1 MDDMLPEELPAGVG
15 EADVAEVREATDP
28 VYEPIAPWWHTALV
42 LTELVVLALIGPAIE
57 QARLSEP
64 HLFRYTA
71 GIMAQCLQLGAVVA
85 GLYHRRRFFLDT
97 LRGGAGT
104 WRTEAWRGVALYL
117 GTLLM
122 FAVAAKLLQVAG
134 LRPHYDPSVINAMAP
149 TGALE
154 LLAWL
159 CVSVVVGFCE
169 EHVFRGY
176 LLQQMLAWARGKG
189 ASPMVAA
196 SSAVILTS
204 VLFGSLH
211 VYEGVGGAI
220 LIGILGAMYA
230 AVALRR
236 GNLRAVI
243 VAHVLQDFMTVLFIM
258 GRHAHAGR

>member
-1 MDDMLPEELPAGVG
+1 
-15 EADVAEVREATDP
+15 
-28 VYEPIAPWWHTALV
+28 
-42 LTELVVLALIGPAIE
+42 
-57 QARLSEP
+57 
-64 HLFRYTA
+64 
-71 GIMAQCLQLGAVVA
+71 
-85 GLYHRRRFFLDT
+85 
-97 LRGGAGT
+97 
-104 WRTEAWRGVALYL
+104 
-117 GTLLM
+117 
-122 FAVAAKLLQVAG
+122 
-134 LRPHYDPSVINAMAP
+134 
-149 TGALE
+149 
-154 LLAWL
+154 
-159 CVSVVVGFCE
+159 
-169 EHVFRGY
+169 
-176 LLQQMLAWARGKG
+176 MLAWARGKG